1 MADTALSATSIKP
14 LAGYILIEPT
24 QAQKQTAGGIYLP
37 TSNEERPQTGTVLS
51 VGDAV
56 MIEGKEVASPVK
68 KGDVVIYKKWGGNE
82 VKIGDIEYQLM
93 KFEDVMAKV
102 SSK

>member
-1 MADTALSATSIKP
+1 MTDTKLSATSIKP
-14 LAGYILIEPT
+14 LAGYVFIEPT
-24 QAQKQTAGGIYLP
+24 QAQRQTATGIYLP
-37 TSNEERPQTGTVLS
+37 TSTEERPQTGTVIA

-82 VKIGDIEYQLM
+82 VKIGDVEYQLM

-102 SSK
+102 GK